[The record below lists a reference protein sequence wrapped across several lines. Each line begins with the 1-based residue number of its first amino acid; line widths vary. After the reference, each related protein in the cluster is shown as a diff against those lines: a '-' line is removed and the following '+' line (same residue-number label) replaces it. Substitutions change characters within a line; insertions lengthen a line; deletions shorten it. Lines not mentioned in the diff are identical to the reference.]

1 MGIDVRD
8 FCLNKLLKLWYYKLF
23 RMSNGF
29 KRKFQTYLPKFG
41 DRMTLCAQIR
51 MGGDAKEFQE
61 REMNPKNAT
70 SIVWP
75 LLRQE
80 FIKNMRPEQYRLF
93 ITSDSEDVMTK
104 AVKEFGDQLVTTTG
118 FYIHLDKDRHPK
130 HSCMIRALRLFL
142 DFHLMEQC
150 DKVIISHSG
159 FGIMSVVHGPKSPQ
173 IVYFNGTG
181 FTTDHY
187 AYSTC
192 Y

>member
-1 MGIDVRD
+1 
-8 FCLNKLLKLWYYKLF
+8 
-23 RMSNGF
+23 
-29 KRKFQTYLPKFG
+29 
-41 DRMTLCAQIR
+41 MTLCAQIR

-130 HSCMIRALRLFL
+130 HSCMIRALRLL
-142 DFHLMEQC
+142 LSEGGGGSHDGVRQPNAIQLTATTKRQQQTNKQT
-150 DKVIISHSG
+150 KV
-159 FGIMSVVHGPKSPQ
+159 KR
-173 IVYFNGTG
+173 NRR
-181 FTTDHY
+181 
-187 AYSTC
+187 
-192 Y
+192 